1 MGNVLIPVLLLIIG
15 LFVGAVIVIIITALK
30 KKSEEYKAS
39 NIIEKAKKDA
49 DKIKR
54 DAVRADIL
62 KNILMNL

>member
-30 KKSEEYKAS
+30 KKSEEHKAS
-39 NIIEKAKKDA
+39 NIKEKTKKDA

-54 DAVRADIL
+54 NAL
-62 KNILMNL
+62 